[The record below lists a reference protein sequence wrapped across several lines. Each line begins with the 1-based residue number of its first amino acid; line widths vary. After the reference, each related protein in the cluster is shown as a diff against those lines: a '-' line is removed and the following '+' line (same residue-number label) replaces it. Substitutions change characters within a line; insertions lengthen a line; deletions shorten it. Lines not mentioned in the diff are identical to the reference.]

1 MTCDCSN
8 GSLDRRVFVRAGAL
22 ALVSLGLDPI
32 FLTRAAFAHRPTAQ
46 PLNRPKTL
54 ICIFQ
59 RGAVDGLNMI
69 VPHGDPAY
77 YRERPR
83 IAVPAPGK
91 PDGVLDLDGHFGLH
105 PALAPLLPFYRA
117 GSLGMVHAV
126 GSPDATRSHFDAQDY
141 METGTPG
148 RKGTPDG
155 WIARHLAH
163 AADHRETPF
172 RGVAIGPQLPR
183 ALRGAAPA
191 LAISDLRAF
200 GLRGRGPARGRIE
213 AAFEEMY
220 AGAATGL
227 VASSSAEAFEAVK
240 MLRTADPARHQPANG
255 AEYPRSP
262 FGQAMRQLAQLIT
275 ADLGLEIGF
284 ADLGGWDTHV
294 NQGAAQGQLAG
305 RLRDLGAGLAAFAT
319 DLGERMA
326 DVLVL
331 TMSEFGRTVR
341 ENGNSGTDHGHATAM
356 LVLGGSTRGGR
367 VHGQWPTLDEASRF
381 EGRDLAV
388 TTDFRALFGEILGGH
403 LGASDLG
410 AVFPGFEEAGR
421 GPGVV
426 G

>member
-1 MTCDCSN
+1 MTCNCSS
-8 GSLDRRVFVRAGAL
+8 GSMERRVFVRAGAL

-32 FLTRAAFAHRPTAQ
+32 FLTRTAYAVRRSAG
-46 PLNRPKTL
+46 PSDRRTL

-59 RGAVDGLNMI
+59 RGAVDGLNMV
-69 VPHGDPAY
+69 VPHGDPDY

-83 IAVPAPGK
+83 IAVPRPGQ
-91 PDGVLDLDGHFGLH
+91 PEGALDLDGHFGLH

-117 GSLGMVHAV
+117 GALGIVHAV
-126 GSPDATRSHFDAQDY
+126 GSPDVTRSHFDAQDY

-183 ALRGAAPA
+183 ALRGSAPA
-191 LAISDLRAF
+191 LAINDLQAF
-200 GLRGRGPARGRIE
+200 GLRGRGPARDRVE

-240 MLRTADPARHQPANG
+240 MLRASDPARHQPANG

-262 FGQAMRQLAQLIT
+262 FGQAMRQLAQLIK
-275 ADLGLEIGF
+275 AGLGLEIGF

-294 NQGAAQGQLAG
+294 NQGAAQGQLAT

-341 ENGNSGTDHGHATAM
+341 ENGNAGTDHGHATAM
-356 LVLGGSTRGGR
+356 LVLGGATRGGR
-367 VHGQWPTLDEASRF
+367 VHGRWPTLDQAARF

-388 TTDFRALFGEILGGH
+388 TTDFRALFGEILEKH
-403 LGASDLG
+403 LGATDAG
-410 AVFPGFEEAGR
+410 AVFPGFQAGGDR
-421 GPGVV
+421 PQVLD
-426 G
+426 

>member
-1 MTCDCSN
+1 MTCDCSK
-8 GSLDRRVFVRAGAL
+8 GSLERRVFVRAGAL

-32 FLTRAAFAHRPTAQ
+32 FLTRSAYAVRRSPGRPD
-46 PLNRPKTL
+46 RRTL
-54 ICIFQ
+54 ICVFQ

-69 VPHGDPAY
+69 VPHGDPSY
-77 YRERPR
+77 YGERPR
-83 IAVPAPGK
+83 IAIPAPGK
-91 PDGVLDLDGHFGLH
+91 PDGALDLDGHFGLH

-117 GSLGMVHAV
+117 GALGIVHAV

-191 LAISDLRAF
+191 LAISNLQAF
-200 GLRGRGPARGRIE
+200 GLRGRGPARDRIE

-240 MLRTADPARHQPANG
+240 MLRTSDPARHQPANG

-262 FGQAMRQLAQLIT
+262 FGQAMRQLAQLIK

-294 NQGAAQGQLAG
+294 NQGAAEGQLAT

-341 ENGNSGTDHGHATAM
+341 ENGNAGTDHGHATAM
-356 LVLGGSTRGGR
+356 LVLGGATRGGR
-367 VHGQWPTLDEASRF
+367 VHGRWPTLDESARF

-388 TTDFRALFGEILGGH
+388 TTDFRGLFGEILGKH
-403 LGASDLG
+403 LGAGDLG
-410 AVFPGFEEAGR
+410 TVFPGFEGAGR
-421 GPGVV
+421 GPGIL

>member
-1 MTCDCSN
+1 
-8 GSLDRRVFVRAGAL
+8 
-22 ALVSLGLDPI
+22 
-32 FLTRAAFAHRPTAQ
+32 
-46 PLNRPKTL
+46 
-54 ICIFQ
+54 
-59 RGAVDGLNMI
+59 
-69 VPHGDPAY
+69 
-77 YRERPR
+77 
-83 IAVPAPGK
+83 
-91 PDGVLDLDGHFGLH
+91 VLDLDGHFGLH

-421 GPGVV
+421 GPGVL